1 MERTEGDEEMSR
13 LIDAD
18 EILINGIKNK
28 TIEISY
34 EDLLGDLEKIFTLLF
49 KDVRALIDE
58 QPTIDA
64 VPVVHGRWI
73 GWSGE
78 KMVDYYNET
87 YKKIHGYRCSNCNR
101 NTAVKSKYCS
111 CCGALMDEV
120 TE

>member
-1 MERTEGDEEMSR
+1 MSR

-18 EILINGIKNK
+18 ALKLGI
-28 TIEISY
+28 ERY
-34 EDLLGDLEKIFTLLF
+34 LEKILSHKFLPIV
-49 KDVRALIDE
+49 KNAVREVGNDMIFAIDA

-64 VPVVHGRWI
+64 VPVVHGHWI

-120 TE
+120 TNNVQTN